1 MEKNPREVGK
11 SDMDSSLQEQILELN
26 FKVDQLHCLVLQL
39 SKQITALTNKSLAF
53 YNKDTQASVS
63 FNHLIDTSPSD
74 GDSNHTAMLFHK
86 DILNDEEEHFSFW
99 ALQDDQPLSAD
110 IQVHRLT
117 AQITAAY
124 HRIAALEEQLIA
136 QRVHF

>member
-1 MEKNPREVGK
+1 
-11 SDMDSSLQEQILELN
+11 MDNSLQEQILELN

-53 YNKDTQASVS
+53 YNKDTKHSVS
-63 FNHLIDTSPSD
+63 FNHLIDAASHD
-74 GDSNHTAMLFHK
+74 ADHNQTAMLFHK
-86 DILNDEEEHFSFW
+86 DVLNDEEEHFSFW
-99 ALQDDQPLSAD
+99 TLQEEQPLSAD

>member
-1 MEKNPREVGK
+1 
-11 SDMDSSLQEQILELN
+11 MDSSLQEQILELN

-39 SKQITALTNKSLAF
+39 SKQITALSNKSLTF
-53 YNKDTQASVS
+53 YNQDAKPSMS
-63 FNHLIDTSPSD
+63 FNHFRETSS
-74 GDSNHTAMLFHK
+74 GDSEQTHSASRLFHK
-86 DILNDEEEHFSFW
+86 DVLNDEEEHFSFW
-99 ALQDDQPLSAD
+99 TLQEDQPLSAD

-136 QRVHF
+136 QRVHS